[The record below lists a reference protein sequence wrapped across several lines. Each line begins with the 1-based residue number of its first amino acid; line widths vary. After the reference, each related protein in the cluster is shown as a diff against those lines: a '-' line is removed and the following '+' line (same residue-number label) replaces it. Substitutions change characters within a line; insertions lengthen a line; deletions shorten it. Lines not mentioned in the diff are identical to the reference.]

1 MELPEPPKGGVQMAG
16 IYLENIEATL
26 LSGIIIISGES
37 VRVEIIE

>member
-1 MELPEPPKGGVQMAG
+1 MAG

-26 LSGIIIISGES
+26 SSGIIIISGES